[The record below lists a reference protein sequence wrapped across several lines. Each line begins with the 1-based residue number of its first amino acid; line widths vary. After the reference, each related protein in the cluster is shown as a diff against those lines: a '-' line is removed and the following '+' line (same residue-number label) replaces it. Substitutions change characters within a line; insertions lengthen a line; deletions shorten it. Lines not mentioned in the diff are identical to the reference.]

1 MTPSTGNPV
10 QLLDR
15 FEILVDAVGE
25 YAIFMLE
32 PDGTVASWNS
42 GAQRIKGYAADEII
56 GQSFKV
62 FYTAADVAD
71 GKPLRELA
79 SAASLGQH
87 RDVGWRIRKGS
98 TQFWANVVITAITD
112 ANGDL
117 KGFAKVTRDE
127 TDRRSAEELGR
138 QIDLMAERDR
148 IARDLQATVVHH
160 IFRASLRLTSV
171 SNLIEDPYAIARIR
185 EAIQDLDSTLKE
197 IRDVITDL
205 HPGDADWLTEYE
217 APVEPQP
224 ERSLS
229 SSDQSNLR

>member
-1 MTPSTGNPV
+1 MTPSTGRPV

-15 FEILVDAVGE
+15 FEILVDAVDE

-42 GAQRIKGYAADEII
+42 GAERIKGYAPDEII
-56 GQSFKV
+56 GKSFTV
-62 FYTAADVAD
+62 FYPAADVAD

-87 RDVGWRIRKGS
+87 RDVGWRIRKDS
-98 TQFWANVVITAITD
+98 SRFWANVVITAIFD
-112 ANGDL
+112 VNGDL

-148 IARDLQATVVHH
+148 IARDLQETVVRQ

-171 SNLIEDPYAIARIR
+171 SNLIEEPHTRARIR

-217 APVEPQP
+217 TPVEPQP
-224 ERSLS
+224 ERG
-229 SSDQSNLR
+229 